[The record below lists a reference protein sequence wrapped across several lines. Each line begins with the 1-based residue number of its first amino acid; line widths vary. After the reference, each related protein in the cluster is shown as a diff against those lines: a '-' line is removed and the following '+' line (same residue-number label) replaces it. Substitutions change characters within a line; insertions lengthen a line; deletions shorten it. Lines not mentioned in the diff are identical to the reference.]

1 MSDSPE
7 QKLLQAIRNGEIW
20 NESPYFFP
28 DKNLPLHVWLVNSGH
43 ETVTSPS
50 YCFHGLNRGSS
61 EFSIFQY
68 TVAGQ
73 GLLEYE
79 GKTHILKPGDAF
91 LVHLP
96 HDHCYRF
103 VPDET
108 TDHWTHFY
116 CSFSGR
122 EANRIGRLVEA
133 NSGPVLQLNDDS
145 ECVKQCLALI
155 RNLKE
160 QASAVTA
167 FQASAWLYSFLM
179 ALYADTVK
187 KQAISRDESSIT
199 FTNRIYQF
207 CLEHLADPN
216 IGVEDMAKECGY
228 SKFHFTRLFKQ
239 FTNVS
244 FYKYL
249 NQKRIATAEKL
260 LADPQN
266 SITDAALNSGFT
278 SLSSFIRMF
287 KIVKGCT
294 PTEFRSMYHLH
305 T

>member
-7 QKLLQAIRNGEIW
+7 QNLLQAIRNGEIW

-133 NSGPVLQLNDDS
+133 NSGPVLHLNDDS

-228 SKFHFTRLFKQ
+228 SKFHFTRLFRQHLGIAPGQYLRDLRLRAALRMLQFEIHTVKEITSLCGFTDESYFCRSFKQ
-239 FTNVS
+239 KFGKTPGM
-244 FYKYL
+244 FR
-249 NQKRIATAEKL
+249 NQK
-260 LADPQN
+260 
-266 SITDAALNSGFT
+266 
-278 SLSSFIRMF
+278 
-287 KIVKGCT
+287 
-294 PTEFRSMYHLH
+294 
-305 T
+305 